1 MKFFGISNTSEFFK
15 RVLRCDGEIRVIEAD
30 GTEKDLKSMAEYMTK
45 NGLAAQMKGFP
56 EINLKIENPA
66 DMDILFSYAMEMSA

>member
-1 MKFFGISNTSEFFK
+1 MKFFGISNTSEFFN
-15 RVLRCDGEIRVIEAD
+15 RVLRCNGEIHVIEAD

-56 EINLKIENPA
+56 EINLKIEKPA

>member
-1 MKFFGISNTSEFFK
+1 
-15 RVLRCDGEIRVIEAD
+15 
-30 GTEKDLKSMAEYMTK
+30 MAEYMTK